1 MGYNHIHICGHL
13 GRDPEAKQTQSGKT
27 MCKLNVAVTKHYNGQ
42 ENTTWFKVVCFGE
55 LADRCIKGL
64 TKGCKLSVHGEMECR
79 SYDHNGETKYDWSI
93 LMRSVEFH
101 TRPERKTQPK
111 PKPQVEALDPWTW
124 DKTEN
129 PAESDY
135 KWETLPAQNHPIN
148 SPWKKYPSDTFTK
161 D

>member
-1 MGYNHIHICGHL
+1 
-13 GRDPEAKQTQSGKT
+13 
-27 MCKLNVAVTKHYNGQ
+27 
-42 ENTTWFKVVCFGE
+42 
-55 LADRCIKGL
+55 
-64 TKGCKLSVHGEMECR
+64 
-79 SYDHNGETKYDWSI
+79 
-93 LMRSVEFH
+93 MRSVEFH

-111 PKPQVEALDPWTW
+111 PKPQVEVLDPWTW

-135 KWETLPAQNHPIN
+135 KWETLPN